1 MLSAEY
7 LRLLSP
13 HHTRGLICTAT
24 IPPARNDTS
33 VGPRSSL
40 CSSFVCVVG
49 GNAAEAK
56 TKHLHNTPQVNTLD
70 IAASG
75 EFFVSGGGDKLVKLW
90 HYDEGQCQAVGIGH
104 SGTVTKVAVSPDQR
118 TVLSV
123 GDEGAIL
130 IWNVPDKFANT

>member
-1 MLSAEY
+1 M
-7 LRLLSP
+7 
-13 HHTRGLICTAT
+13 T
-24 IPPARNDTS
+24 PAQ
-33 VGPRSSL
+33 PRALVCLVSL
-40 CSSFVCVVG
+40 CVVVG

-56 TKHLHNTPQVNTLD
+56 TKHLHITQQVNTLD